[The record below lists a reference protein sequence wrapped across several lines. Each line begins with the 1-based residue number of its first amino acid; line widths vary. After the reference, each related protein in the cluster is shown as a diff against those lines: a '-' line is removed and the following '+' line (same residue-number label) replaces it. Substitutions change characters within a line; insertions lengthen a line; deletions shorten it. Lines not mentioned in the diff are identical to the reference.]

1 MAERRELIAQDY
13 QQRLSAHND
22 RLGLCHS
29 SIKPQVHEL
38 LRNWIQVRNDIC
50 HTPGYIE
57 KVDYDSFYRESSRVQ
72 KFLREHTMDLDGT
85 LADQFS
91 VIY

>member
-1 MAERRELIAQDY
+1 MAERREIIAQDY

-22 RLGLCHS
+22 RLGLCRS
-29 SIKPQVHEL
+29 SIKTQVHDL
-38 LRNWIQVRNDIC
+38 LRDWIQVRNDIC

-57 KVDYDSFYRESSRVQ
+57 TVDYDSFYRESYKVRQ
-72 KFLREHTMDLDGT
+72 LLREHTMDLDGT